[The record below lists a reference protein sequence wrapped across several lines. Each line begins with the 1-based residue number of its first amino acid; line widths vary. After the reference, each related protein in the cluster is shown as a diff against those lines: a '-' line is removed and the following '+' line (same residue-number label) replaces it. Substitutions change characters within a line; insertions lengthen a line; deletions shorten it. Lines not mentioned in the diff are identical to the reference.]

1 MEYVHYGEESMSLR
15 ITTEFLRQTDDGA
28 FTQLKRLQNQDSI
41 HIGDRITV
49 KITIHNERFLDYVH
63 IKDMRSAGFE
73 LIDQL
78 AGYAYKNG
86 ISYYQIPRDASMNFF
101 LEYLQ
106 KGNTSIEYTLRAA
119 REGIF
124 NNGITTVESYYAPEY
139 KGHSSG
145 KKVRIYPIK

>member
-1 MEYVHYGEESMSLR
+1 
-15 ITTEFLRQTDDGA
+15 
-28 FTQLKRLQNQDSI
+28 
-41 HIGDRITV
+41 
-49 KITIHNERFLDYVH
+49 
-63 IKDMRSAGFE
+63 MRSAGFE

-78 AGYAYKNG
+78 AGYSYKNG
-86 ISYYQIPRDASMNFF
+86 ISYYHIPRDASMNFF

-106 KGNTSIEYTLRAA
+106 KGNTSVEYTLRAA

-145 KKVRIYPIK
+145 KKVTIYPIK